1 MFPISFK
8 PRRACAG
15 ALLGLSLWSVGT
27 AGSAQGQPTPATATA
42 AVNVTEAS
50 SPTLRQALDA
60 AWALSPQSRA
70 APQRLAELQARQQAA
85 QSLIAGAPTVTLA
98 HRTDQVN
105 ANGGLREYEAEL
117 ALPLWNPG
125 VRASTQRQIAAERA
139 AFEPQ
144 RALARLKLAGE
155 LRELAAGVMLAR
167 IEQDLAVRKH
177 DETQR
182 LAQDVQ
188 RRVRAGDTARVDA
201 LQAQAA
207 AQQAES
213 ARVQAD
219 GSLLKLQGQ
228 WRALTGLSG
237 VPVLAE
243 AAETAAPTPTP
254 NATSDNHPALQ
265 AAQALTQSAQARLAL
280 AQTDQRDPMELAL
293 GIGHER
299 SAFGASADTS
309 LRVALR
315 IPLGGENR
323 NAPKIAAARADL
335 DAAQA
340 EADAATRQVQADQAI
355 ATAALATARRSE
367 ALATVRARLSTEV
380 HALITRSYQL
390 GEGDLPTRLRA
401 ENDKFDADLS
411 LARARID
418 VQRAISQLHQALG
431 LLP

>member
-1 MFPISFK
+1 MPAPVAVAASI
-8 PRRACAG
+8 
-15 ALLGLSLWSVGT
+15 
-27 AGSAQGQPTPATATA
+27 TPA
-42 AVNVTEAS
+42 S
-50 SPTLRQALDA
+50 QPTLRQALDA
-60 AWALSPQSRA
+60 AWALSPQSHA
-70 APQRLAELQARQQAA
+70 APQRLAEFQAREHAA
-85 QSLIAGAPTVTLA
+85 QSLIAGAPSVTLA
-98 HRTDQVN
+98 HRTDQFN

-117 ALPLWNPG
+117 AVPLWNPG

-155 LRELAAGVMLAR
+155 LRELVAGLMLAR
-167 IEQDLAVRKH
+167 IEHDLAVRKH
-177 DETQR
+177 DETLR
-182 LAQDVQ
+182 LTQDVQ
-188 RRVRAGDTARVDA
+188 RRVKAGDTARVDA

-213 ARVQAD
+213 ALVQTD
-219 GSLLKLQGQ
+219 GGLLKLQSQ
-228 WRALTGLSG
+228 WRALTGFSDVPALAG
-237 VPVLAE
+237 VAEAVAPANTPSPDGNHPVLQSAK
-243 AAETAAPTPTP
+243 
-254 NATSDNHPALQ
+254 AL
-265 AAQALTQSAQARLAL
+265 AHTAQARLSL
-280 AQTDQRDPMELAL
+280 AQADQRDPMELGL
-293 GIGHER
+293 SVSQER
-299 SAFGASADTS
+299 SAFGASADTN
-309 LRVALR
+309 LRLALR

-323 NAPKIAAARADL
+323 NAPRIAAARADL

-340 EADAATRQVQADQAI
+340 EVDSATRQVQADKAI

-367 ALATVRARLSTEV
+367 ALAATRARLSTEV

-418 VQRAISQLHQALG
+418 VQRAVSQLNQALG

>member
-1 MFPISFK
+1 MFSISFNL
-8 PRRACAG
+8 RHACAG
-15 ALLGLSLWSVGT
+15 VLLGLRLVSLGM
-27 AGSAQGQPTPATATA
+27 AGAAPAVA
-42 AVNVTEAS
+42 AANANQS
-50 SPTLRQALDA
+50 TLRQALDA

-70 APQRLAELQARQQAA
+70 APQRRAELQARERAA
-85 QSLIAGAPTVTLA
+85 QSLIAGAPSVTLA
-98 HRTDQVN
+98 HRTDQFN

-125 VRASTQRQIAAERA
+125 LRASTQRQIAAERA

-144 RALARLKLAGE
+144 WALARLKLAGE
-155 LRELAAGVMLAR
+155 LRELAAGLMLAR
-167 IEQDLAVRKH
+167 IERDIAARKQA
-177 DETQR
+177 ETRR
-182 LAQDVQ
+182 LTQDVQ
-188 RRVRAGDTARVDA
+188 RRVKAGDTARVDG

-207 AQQAES
+207 EQQAES
-213 ARVQAD
+213 ALVQAD

-237 VPVLAE
+237 VPELAE
-243 AAETAAPTPTP
+243 AAPPSTAVLD
-254 NATSDNHPALQ
+254 SNHMALQ
-265 AAQALTQSAQARLAL
+265 AAQALAQSAQARLAL
-280 AQTDQRDPMELAL
+280 AQADQRDPMELGL
-293 GIGHER
+293 GVSQER

-309 LRVALR
+309 LRFALR

-323 NAPKIAAARADL
+323 NASKIAGARADL

-340 EADAATRQVQADQAI
+340 EADVAARQVQGDMAL

-367 ALATVRARLSTEV
+367 ALAAERARLSTEV

-418 VQRAISQLHQALG
+418 VQRPISQLNQALG